1 MRLNISVSDEVNEKL
16 NKYSKIMGV
25 PKSSLCTIFIGQ
37 GLMSYDKAIEALG
50 LVADKAF
57 EQIEVDEK

>member
-16 NKYSKIMGV
+16 NKYAKIMGV

-37 GLMSYDKAIEALG
+37 GLMAYDKSIEALG
-50 LVADKAF
+50 IITDKAL
-57 EQIEVDEK
+57 EIINK

>member
-16 NKYSKIMGV
+16 NKYAKIMGV

-37 GLMSYDKAIEALG
+37 GLMAYDKSIEALG
-50 LVADKAF
+50 LITDKAL
-57 EQIEVDEK
+57 ETIGK

>member
-37 GLMSYDKAIEALG
+37 GLMAYDKSIEALG
-50 LVADKAF
+50 LITDKAM
-57 EQIEVDEK
+57 ETLSK